1 MSSLTIGLKK
11 TPRVYKLR
19 AFLFLSFVLLS
30 FVHTWLLLRTAAAVA
45 TTIISFRSVASIL
58 IPAGVVALLCCVS
71 MTLFVSVGITSAL
84 IYAVTAF
91 AALAL
96 KVGGS
101 PVCLVSARS
110 PRRPFCAFWR
120 FSSAVSGGTRC

>member
-96 KVGGS
+96 KG
-101 PVCLVSARS
+101 
-110 PRRPFCAFWR
+110 RRKPSMFGPWDYRPPSCP
-120 FSSAVSGGTRC
+120 

>member
-30 FVHTWLLLRTAAAVA
+30 FVHAWLLLRAAATVA
-45 TTIISFRSVASIL
+45 AAIISFRCVASIL
-58 IPAGVVALLCCVS
+58 IPAGVVTLLCCVS

-84 IYAVTAF
+84 IYAVR
-91 AALAL
+91 
-96 KVGGS
+96 KS
-101 PVCLVSARS
+101 SQVCTNDRNKNARS
-110 PRRPFCAFWR
+110 L
-120 FSSAVSGGTRC
+120 